1 MHLTKQASS
10 GSATGVNPE
19 QTYTLTVSCPDRV
32 GIVAAVSTY
41 LAGKGGWITEANHH
55 SDTTTGRFF
64 MRNVLLARTLNGT
77 LDSFRKDFAD
87 IAARYE
93 MDWSVSDSASRKRV
107 VLLVSKFD
115 HCLVDL
121 LYRWKAGELEC
132 DIPCVISNHEDLRSY
147 VEWHGIP
154 YHYIPVP
161 PDAAAKQAAF
171 RHIEQKFVEAQ
182 GDVMVL
188 ARYMQILPADLC
200 ARYPGRIINIHHS
213 FLPSFIGA
221 RPYLQAFERGVK
233 LIGATSHYV
242 TTDLDAGPSIE
253 QDVVRIDH
261 GDTEADLVRYGRDI
275 EKAVLSRALK
285 YHLEDRVLLNG
296 NRTIVFY

>member
-1 MHLTKQASS
+1 MT
-10 GSATGVNPE
+10 PE

-64 MRNVLLARTLNGT
+64 MRNVLLSRTLHGT
-77 LDSFRKDFAD
+77 LATFRKDFAE
-87 IAARYE
+87 IATRYG
-93 MDWSVSDSASRKRV
+93 MDWSISDSATRKRV

-154 YHYIPVP
+154 YHHIPVP
-161 PDAAAKQAAF
+161 ADASAKRAAF
-171 RHIEQKFVEAQ
+171 AAIEQKFIESQ

-188 ARYMQILPADLC
+188 ARYMQILPAELC
-200 ARYPGRIINIHHS
+200 ARHPGRIINIHHS

-242 TTDLDAGPSIE
+242 TTDLDAGPIIE